1 MSNGRVK
8 VTLSTAIAELGSN
21 AQGVVALGE
30 KVCVADRA
38 IGGTRCPRNLLGSR
52 GPSYNFLHQA
62 RRPHSIPS
70 RFIWSW
76 EDLLLLLREDRYQSN
91 NMYIY
96 MYIYICVY
104 VNNYVYICVCV
115 CVHVCLCVCVC
126 VDVCMC
132 ACVYVCM
139 YMCVLIC
146 QRIRICMCMCI
157 CMCIWI
163 SVCICGGVKTAL
175 AVLMFF

>member
-96 MYIYICVY
+96 ICIYIYVY
-104 VNNYVYICVCV
+104 
-115 CVHVCLCVCVC
+115 
-126 VDVCMC
+126 M
-132 ACVYVCM
+132 
-139 YMCVLIC
+139 
-146 QRIRICMCMCI
+146 
-157 CMCIWI
+157 
-163 SVCICGGVKTAL
+163 
-175 AVLMFF
+175 